1 MTFTPANNNLYVE
14 VLKENKEET
23 GVLLPQGYRQAE
35 SPFAAVRVLAA
46 GETGWTEG
54 SVLVVEAQM
63 LQDIQYKGNTFTI
76 VKENYVV
83 GSLS

>member
-1 MTFTPANNNLYVE
+1 MTFIPANNNLYVE

-23 GVLLPQGYRQAE
+23 GVLLPQGYRHAE

-46 GETGWTEG
+46 GEAGWAKG

-63 LQDIQYKGNTFTI
+63 LQDIQYKGKTFTI